1 MTNFSVRHK
10 WHDFPFLE
18 YEYAWCRMDQESVGV
33 MLCVFFKFQMYVD
46 RLVLFA
52 YFLLLKD
59 DLWPLK
65 SFLNPPLS
73 HSYVGFSREVRRVNV
88 TFVDQGSC
96 STVPLKGVDRLGL
109 AVAVFGGL
117 V

>member
-1 MTNFSVRHK
+1 
-10 WHDFPFLE
+10 
-18 YEYAWCRMDQESVGV
+18 MDQESVGV

-65 SFLNPPLS
+65 RFLTSLS
-73 HSYVGFSREVRRVNV
+73 HSFLCR
-88 TFVDQGSC
+88 FV
-96 STVPLKGVDRLGL
+96 
-109 AVAVFGGL
+109 
-117 V
+117 